1 VYVVE
6 PTIEHNKFF
15 DLTGKKALVTG
26 AGRGIGQAV
35 ALGLARAGADIGLVA
50 RTETEI
56 NAVAGQVKEMGRQAV
71 VAAAD
76 LTVTAD
82 IPAMVSG
89 LAGEL
94 GGIDILVNN
103 AGTNIPQDSVDVT
116 EEAWDSV
123 MTLNLKSCF
132 FMAQAVGKVMIEQGR
147 GGRIINMTSQT
158 GSVALIKRAAYC
170 ASKAGLNLVTK
181 VLAMEWGPHEILV
194 NAVAPTFVETEMT
207 KPMLADPQ
215 FREYALAKNVL
226 KRFGTPDDV
235 AGAVTY
241 LASPAA
247 NLITGHILLVD
258 AGWTAH

>member
-1 VYVVE
+1 MVAAS
-6 PTIEHNKFF
+6 
-15 DLTGKKALVTG
+15 DLTA
-26 AGRGIGQAV
+26 
-35 ALGLARAGADIGLVA
+35 
-50 RTETEI
+50 
-56 NAVAGQVKEMGRQAV
+56 
-71 VAAAD
+71 
-76 LTVTAD
+76 TAD
-82 IPAMVSG
+82 IPALVGG

-94 GGIDILVNN
+94 AGIDILVNN

-116 EEAWDSV
+116 EDAWDTI
-123 MTLNLKSCF
+123 MAINLKSCF
-132 FMAQAVGKVMIEQGR
+132 FMAQAVGKIMIEQGR

-207 KPMLADPQ
+207 RPMLADPQ

-226 KRFGTPDDV
+226 KRFGTTDDV
-235 AGAVTY
+235 AGAVIY

>member
-1 VYVVE
+1 MVE
-6 PTIEHNKFF
+6 ATIDHHKLF

-26 AGRGIGQAV
+26 AGRGIGKAV

-50 RTETEI
+50 RTESEL
-56 NAVAGQVKEMGRQAV
+56 NAVAGQVNQIGRQAV
-71 VAAAD
+71 VAASD

-82 IPAMVSG
+82 IPALVNG

-116 EEAWDSV
+116 EAAWDSV
-123 MTLNLKSCF
+123 MAINLKSCF

-147 GGRIINMTSQT
+147 GGRIISITSQT

-226 KRFGTPDDV
+226 KRFGTTDDV
-235 AGAVTY
+235 AGAVIY

-247 NLITGHILLVD
+247 NLVTGHILLVD

>member
-1 VYVVE
+1 MGE
-6 PTIEHNKFF
+6 PAIEHNKIF

-26 AGRGIGQAV
+26 AGRGIGMAV

-56 NAVAGQVKEMGRQAV
+56 NAVAGQVKEMGRQAA
-71 VAAAD
+71 VATAD

-82 IPAMVSG
+82 IPALVSR

-207 KPMLADPQ
+207 RPMLADPQ

>member
-1 VYVVE
+1 MAV
-6 PTIEHNKFF
+6 PTKVHTELF

-26 AGRGIGQAV
+26 AGRGIGKAV

-50 RTETEI
+50 RTESEL
-56 NAVAGQVKEMGRQAV
+56 NAVAGQVNQIGRQAV
-71 VAAAD
+71 VAASD

-82 IPAMVSG
+82 IPALVNG

-116 EEAWDSV
+116 EAAWDSV
-123 MTLNLKSCF
+123 MAINLKSCF

-147 GGRIINMTSQT
+147 GGRIISITSQT

-207 KPMLADPQ
+207 KPMLADPE

-226 KRFGTPDDV
+226 KRFGTTDDV
-235 AGAVTY
+235 AGAVIY

-247 NLITGHILLVD
+247 NLVTGHILLVD

>member
-1 VYVVE
+1 MLE
-6 PTIEHNKFF
+6 PTKVHQTMF

-26 AGRGIGQAV
+26 AGRGIGKAV
-35 ALGLARAGADIGLVA
+35 ALGLACAGADIGLVA
-50 RTETEI
+50 RTESEI
-56 NAVAGQVKEMGRQAV
+56 EAVAGQIREMGRQAAI
-71 VAAAD
+71 AAAD
-76 LTVTAD
+76 LTVTTGIA
-82 IPAMVSG
+82 ALVRG

-116 EEAWDSV
+116 EAAWDRV
-123 MTLNLKSCF
+123 LDINLKSAF

-181 VLAMEWGPHEILV
+181 VLAMEWGPHQILV

-226 KRFGTPDDV
+226 KRFGTPDEV
-235 AGAVTY
+235 AGAVIY

-247 NLITGHILLVD
+247 SLVTGHILLVD

>member
-1 VYVVE
+1 MAV
-6 PTIEHNKFF
+6 PTKVHTELF

-26 AGRGIGQAV
+26 AGRGIGKAV

-50 RTETEI
+50 RTESEL
-56 NAVAGQVKEMGRQAV
+56 NAVADQVKEMGRRAAV
-71 VAAAD
+71 VASD

-82 IPAMVSG
+82 IPAFVSG

-116 EEAWDSV
+116 EAAWDSV
-123 MTLNLKSCF
+123 MAINLKSCF

-147 GGRIINMTSQT
+147 GGRIISITSQT

-207 KPMLADPQ
+207 KPMLADPE

-226 KRFGTPDDV
+226 KRFGTTDDV
-235 AGAVTY
+235 AGAVIY

-247 NLITGHILLVD
+247 NLVTGHILLVD

>member
-1 VYVVE
+1 M
-6 PTIEHNKFF
+6 
-15 DLTGKKALVTG
+15 TGKKALVTG
-26 AGRGIGQAV
+26 AGRGIGKAV

-50 RTETEI
+50 RTESEI
-56 NAVAGQVKEMGRQAV
+56 KAVAGQVDEIGRRAA

-82 IPAMVSG
+82 IPALVSG

-116 EEAWDSV
+116 EAAWDQV
-123 MTLNLKSCF
+123 MAINLKSCF
-132 FMAQAVGKVMIEQGR
+132 FMAQAVGRVMIEQGR

-207 KPMLADPQ
+207 RPMLADPQ

-226 KRFGTPDDV
+226 KRFGTTEDV
-235 AGAVTY
+235 AGAVIY

-247 NLITGHILLVD
+247 NLVTGHILMVD

>member
-1 VYVVE
+1 MGE
-6 PTIEHNKFF
+6 PKLDHNKFF

-26 AGRGIGQAV
+26 AGRGIGKAV

-71 VAAAD
+71 VTAAD

-82 IPAMVSG
+82 IPALVSG
-89 LAGEL
+89 VAGEL

-123 MTLNLKSCF
+123 IALNLKSCF

-181 VLAMEWGPHEILV
+181 VLAMEWGTHEILV

-207 KPMLADPQ
+207 RPMLADPQ

-226 KRFGTPDDV
+226 KRFGTTEDV
-235 AGAVTY
+235 AGAVIY

-247 NLITGHILLVD
+247 NLVTGHILLVD

>member
-1 VYVVE
+1 MVD
-6 PTIEHNKFF
+6 PTKVHTDLF
-15 DLTGKKALVTG
+15 DLNGRKAVVSG
-26 AGRGIGQAV
+26 AGRGIGKAI

-50 RTETEI
+50 RTESEL
-56 NAVAGQVKEMGRQAV
+56 NAVADEVKEIGRRAV
-71 VAAAD
+71 VRASD

-82 IPAMVSG
+82 IPELISG
-89 LAGEL
+89 LAGDL

-103 AGTNIPQDSVDVT
+103 AGTNIPQDSVDVS
-116 EEAWDSV
+116 EAAWDTV
-123 MTLNLKSCF
+123 MAINLKSCF

-147 GGRIINMTSQT
+147 GGRIINISSQT

-226 KRFGTPDDV
+226 KRFGTTDDV

-247 NLITGHILLVD
+247 NLVTGHILLVD

>member
-1 VYVVE
+1 ME
-6 PTIEHNKFF
+6 ESRNAHQGLF
-15 DLTGKKALVTG
+15 DLTGKKAMVTG
-26 AGRGIGQAV
+26 AGRGIGKAV

-50 RTETEI
+50 RTESEL
-56 NAVAGQVKEMGRQAV
+56 NAVAGQVKEIGRRAV

-76 LTVTAD
+76 LTATAD
-82 IPAMVSG
+82 IPALVGG

-116 EEAWDSV
+116 EAAWDSV
-123 MTLNLKSCF
+123 MSINLKSCF
-132 FMAQAVGKVMIEQGR
+132 FMAQTVGKMMIEQGR

-207 KPMLADPQ
+207 KPMLADPE

-226 KRFGTPDDV
+226 KRFGTTDDV
-235 AGAVTY
+235 AGAVIY

>member
-1 VYVVE
+1 MVDSTE
-6 PTIEHNKFF
+6 GHNELF
-15 DLTGKKALVTG
+15 DLAGKKALVTG
-26 AGRGIGQAV
+26 AGRGIGKAV

-50 RTETEI
+50 RTGSEL
-56 NAVAGQVKEMGRQAV
+56 NAVAGQVEEIGRQAV
-71 VAAAD
+71 VAASD
-76 LTVTAD
+76 LTITAD
-82 IPAMVSG
+82 IPALVSG

-94 GGIDILVNN
+94 RGIDILVNN
-103 AGTNIPQDSVDVT
+103 VGTNIPQDSVDVT
-116 EEAWDSV
+116 EAAWDSV
-123 MTLNLKSCF
+123 MAINLKSCF

-170 ASKAGLNLVTK
+170 ASKAGINLVTK
-181 VLAMEWGPHEILV
+181 VLAMGWGPHEILV

-247 NLITGHILLVD
+247 NLVTGHILLAD

>member
-1 VYVVE
+1 MVE
-6 PTIEHNKFF
+6 PTIDHHKLF

-26 AGRGIGQAV
+26 AGRGIGKAV

-50 RTETEI
+50 RTESEL
-56 NAVAGQVKEMGRQAV
+56 NAVAGQVNQIGRQAV
-71 VAAAD
+71 VAASD

-82 IPAMVSG
+82 IPALVNG

-116 EEAWDSV
+116 EAAWDSI
-123 MTLNLKSCF
+123 MAINLKSCF

-147 GGRIINMTSQT
+147 GGRIISITSQT

-207 KPMLADPQ
+207 QPMLADPE

-226 KRFGTPDDV
+226 KRFGTTDDV
-235 AGAVTY
+235 AGAVIY

-247 NLITGHILLVD
+247 NLVTGHILLVD

>member
-1 VYVVE
+1 
-6 PTIEHNKFF
+6 
-15 DLTGKKALVTG
+15 
-26 AGRGIGQAV
+26 V
-35 ALGLARAGADIGLVA
+35 AGLVK
-50 RTETEI
+50 ET
-56 NAVAGQVKEMGRQAV
+56 GRQAV

-76 LTVTAD
+76 LTATAD
-82 IPAMVSG
+82 IPALVGG
-89 LAGEL
+89 LARDL

-116 EEAWDSV
+116 EAAWDSV
-123 MTLNLKSCF
+123 LSINLKSCF

-147 GGRIINMTSQT
+147 GGRIISMTSQT

-207 KPMLADPQ
+207 KPFLADPQ